1 MSKSAENKSQIKKI
15 KKIIKAK
22 FRTDFV
28 FYGLFFRFGIGA
40 FSGRTGKLA
49 ND

>member
-28 FYGLFFRFGIGA
+28 FYGLFFGLVSA
-40 FSGRTGKLA
+40 LSAEELE
-49 ND
+49 N